1 MLALAVIFRQEQRV
15 FLYLDRLHAE
25 HEVEEHLI
33 VMLGQIL
40 DSLDHTL
47 DKLDLLI
54 VVALDSII
62 LQTSFI
68 FRELR
73 DHVFEAL
80 ARQRRQSLILE

>member
-1 MLALAVIFRQEQRV
+1 
-15 FLYLDRLHAE
+15 
-25 HEVEEHLI
+25 
-33 VMLGQIL
+33 MLGQIL

-80 ARQRRQSLILE
+80 ARQRRQSLILERDDIGTTIAQIEQRNLTKVLAV